1 MKDFVLAIEL
11 HDIGKVVIP
20 DHIISKIDALNLE
33 ELEIIKKHPETGYRI
48 AEATPET
55 SHISQ
60 YILHSHERW
69 DGEGY
74 PQGLKGEKIPLISRM
89 IFILN
94 AFNAMTHDKLY
105 RKALS
110 KKDAVRELKD
120 NAGKQF
126 DPELVD
132 VFVNKVLR
140 DR

>member
-1 MKDFVLAIEL
+1 M
-11 HDIGKVVIP
+11 IP
-20 DHIISKIDALNLE
+20 DQIISKIDALNLE
-33 ELEIIKKHPETGYRI
+33 EFEIIKKHPETGYRI

-55 SHISQ
+55 SRISK
-60 YILHSHERW
+60 YILYSHERW
-69 DGEGY
+69 DGKGY
-74 PQGLKGEKIPLISRM
+74 PQGLRGEKIPLISRM

-94 AFNAMTHDKLY
+94 AFNAMTYDKLY

-110 KKDAVRELKD
+110 KKDAVCELRN

-132 VFVNKVLR
+132 VFINEVLR